1 MSPSGGHRTSRWRTI
16 AFASWALTIGLLVGW
31 LVLAP
36 AHDTDG
42 GAPGEHSADV
52 GFARDMAVHHAQ
64 AVEMADLIRQ
74 RTADPEIRQ
83 LATDI
88 VLGQQDQ
95 IGQMQGWLIEW
106 GRNLTSLDPPMH
118 WAAGTDAP
126 HGMVGMA
133 SRSEINELSTLD
145 VAAAE
150 VRFLQLMVNH
160 HRGGVIMAEAAQ
172 PLVTR
177 RSVYDLA
184 TSIVASQ
191 NAEIELM
198 TAMLAVRG
206 AAPPP
211 EPAVMPGDMTTGTD
225 MGMAGMDMG
234 MATTTAVPPAT

>member
-1 MSPSGGHRTSRWRTI
+1 MSSNSSSRWRTI

-36 AHDTDG
+36 AHDSG
-42 GAPGEHSADV
+42 GGVPGEHSADV
-52 GFARDMAVHHAQ
+52 GFVRDMSVHHAQ
-64 AVEMADLIRQ
+64 AVEMADLVRQ
-74 RTADPEIRQ
+74 RSADPAIRQ

-133 SRSEINELSTLD
+133 SRAEIAELATLD

-150 VRFLQLMVNH
+150 VRFLQLMINH
-160 HRGGVIMAEAAQ
+160 HRGGVIMAEAAR
-172 PLVTR
+172 PLVAR
-177 RSVYDLA
+177 RPVYDLA
-184 TSIVASQ
+184 TAIVASQ
-191 NAEIELM
+191 NAEIDLM
-198 TAMLAVRG
+198 SAMLAARG
-206 AAPPP
+206 AAPP
-211 EPAVMPGDMTTGTD
+211 EPPGMPGMD
-225 MGMAGMDMG
+225 MAGMDMG
-234 MATTTAVPPAT
+234 GATTVPIAPPAT